1 MVVTIPT
8 RETSR
13 LFIIPFFPPCIPTH
27 AYRYNA
33 KPHCFVV
40 FSGAFPVFQRA
51 ASSRHYIGTRN
62 PCRIIGYDA
71 AAECVSSRWG
81 HAASRS
87 GAVLTGGD
95 GVESRLQGSGGQEMY
110 RKRGRT
116 DLGPGREIGEERKN
130 NNLVISKPLGT
141 LSAVCCSPAF
151 PAFGSPSPPIV
162 L

>member
-1 MVVTIPT
+1 M
-8 RETSR
+8 
-13 LFIIPFFPPCIPTH
+13 
-27 AYRYNA
+27 
-33 KPHCFVV
+33 

-51 ASSRHYIGTRN
+51 ASSRHYIGERN

-71 AAECVSSRWG
+71 AAECVSSHWG

-95 GVESRLQGSGGQEMY
+95 GVESRLQGSNGQEMY

-116 DLGPGREIGEERKN
+116 YLGPGCEIGGRKKN

-141 LSAVCCSPAF
+141 LSAVYCSPAF